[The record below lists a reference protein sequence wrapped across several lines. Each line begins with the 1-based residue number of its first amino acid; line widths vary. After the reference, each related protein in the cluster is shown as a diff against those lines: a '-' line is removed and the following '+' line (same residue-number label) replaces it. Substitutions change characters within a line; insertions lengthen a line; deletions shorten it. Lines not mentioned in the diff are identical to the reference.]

1 MDALGSRSELYG
13 TANRDYLTEEV
24 VADAFGRLV
33 NSGSLDSLVRDDR
46 TVVQKILD
54 AVRDMLNAIRRAV
67 SGKGASLTEAQRSE
81 FRDLEAGISGME
93 RRLLAALERSAD
105 LQGKTGN
112 DTMTERYSVKGRYWR
127 PDLTRPEWELLNRRM
142 EQEIGD
148 PAHALDE
155 AAQWVYAEEKGVRV
169 FAVYGVGDGT
179 EATPLYAS
187 GGRTAAADYQALM
200 EHREEFYHGIDRSRE
215 TIGSSL
221 KALRRKQGQSNGGVP
236 AAEGRGADSG
246 YGRVPS
252 LQREGDGRGSSG
264 AGEEDSGSVKLRFS
278 LKSTDSQ
285 GPDIRFSRSNREQL
299 EDYAALQRENELL
312 RERVDYW
319 KGQTRRTVSGA
330 VDRKQVDRAARELID
345 AYGSELEADGIAGD
359 LYALHAKPAT
369 RYKGADKTFAD
380 TYATTVGQDP
390 R

>member
-1 MDALGSRSELYG
+1 MDALGIRSELYG

-93 RRLLAALERSAD
+93 RRLLAALERTAD
-105 LQGKTGN
+105 LQGKAGN

-127 PDLTRPEWELLNRRM
+127 PDLTRPEWELLNRSM
-142 EQEIGD
+142 EREIGD

-179 EATPLYAS
+179 EAKPLYAV
-187 GGRTAAADYQALM
+187 GGKEAHSAYEFLM
-200 EHREEFYHGIDRSRE
+200 SEMEGIENGINGNGEGLSQWINRIWS
-215 TIGSSL
+215 
-221 KALRRKQGQSNGGVP
+221 KQK
-236 AAEGRGADSG
+236 
-246 YGRVPS
+246 YGRRNS
-252 LQREGDGRGSSG
+252 DASARAGTTSRGTS
-264 AGEEDSGSVKLRFS
+264 
-278 LKSTDSQ
+278 
-285 GPDIRFSRSNREQL
+285 
-299 EDYAALQRENELL
+299 
-312 RERVDYW
+312 
-319 KGQTRRTVSGA
+319 
-330 VDRKQVDRAARELID
+330 
-345 AYGSELEADGIAGD
+345 
-359 LYALHAKPAT
+359 
-369 RYKGADKTFAD
+369 
-380 TYATTVGQDP
+380 
-390 R
+390 